1 MKIILTNAEVKTIVL
16 DYVNQTFVASFNEVT
31 FDGYS
36 PFKTAT
42 LETVEALTSEEVA
55 E

>member
-1 MKIILTNAEVKTIVL
+1 MKIILTNTEVKEIL
-16 DYVNQTFVASFNEVT
+16 IGYVNEMFVASFNEVT

-42 LETVEALTSEEVA
+42 L
-55 E
+55 